1 MIYKNNRKI
10 YEVES
15 VVYGGTAIN
24 VNGTTIT
31 KNDDRTYT
39 VFVEGDEI
47 GFNTFDEAYKFA
59 MTEQKDTMWV

>member
-1 MIYKNNRKI
+1 MIYKNKGKT

-15 VVYGGTAIN
+15 VTYGGIAIN

-31 KNDDRTYT
+31 KADDDTYT

-47 GFNTFDEAYKFA
+47 GFDNFNDAYNFA
-59 MTEQKDTMWV
+59 MTEQKDTCWL